1 MDQFIKIIYRLKS
14 IVAPRNQDLKIVVL
28 SILGATIIW
37 VLSALNKSYTSVIK
51 CPIVLDYNSEET
63 ILVKPPPEFV
73 EANVTGVGWDL
84 LKQGFSF
91 SREPLKITLDNPIE
105 IKQIAGYAIQPL
117 LSQHLGSLNLNFIVT
132 DSVTFNIQPKNIRK
146 MNLKVVKASIDLEN
160 LYEIIGPILLIP
172 DTALLTGP
180 KNMLDTLTD
189 TLYLKVPF
197 EHLDE
202 DVNQLIQANPYDNNL
217 FSTDPPEVQIIF
229 DISRMINYEQS
240 FTIEMVNFPVDSSV
254 TISPE
259 QVVLKFK
266 IQEEFLD
273 IFPEKDFMITADY
286 NKINKKDSTVSIE
299 LIESPFYVEDV
310 TMDTTLVKVV
320 YAKEKK
326 GV

>member
-217 FSTDPPEVQIIF
+217 FSADPPEVQIIF